1 MHKVITILSAA
12 AIALILTGC
21 DNGTPM
27 DRDTPKV
34 GAPADT
40 VPPPQVNGTGT
51 DTRTG
56 TDGTGGT
63 QNPPPGQP

>member
-12 AIALILTGC
+12 AIALTLAGC
-21 DNGTPM
+21 DNETPM
-27 DRDTPKV
+27 GRDTPKV
-34 GAPADT
+34 GEPADT
-40 VPPPQVNGTGT
+40 VPPPQVNDTGT

-56 TDGTGGT
+56 TDGAGGT